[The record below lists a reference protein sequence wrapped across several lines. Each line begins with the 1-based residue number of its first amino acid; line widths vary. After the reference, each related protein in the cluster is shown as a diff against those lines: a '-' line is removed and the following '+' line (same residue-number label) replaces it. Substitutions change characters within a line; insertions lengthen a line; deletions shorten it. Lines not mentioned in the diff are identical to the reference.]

1 VQVGLLSVP
10 DPTKEHQQLVA
21 RDAECVGVEAG
32 AGVDPLA
39 LLDQGEERALRQVLC
54 LGPCLAAE
62 EAVDAKEVAAKERVP
77 GFAIAGLPS
86 IE

>member
-1 VQVGLLSVP
+1 MQVGLLSVP
-10 DPTKEHQQLVA
+10 DPTKEHQELVA
-21 RDAECVGVEAG
+21 CDAERVGVEAG

-39 LLDQGEERALRQVLC
+39 LLDQGEEGALRQVLR

-62 EAVDAKEVAAKERVP
+62 EAVDAKEVAAKEGIP

-86 IE
+86 VE